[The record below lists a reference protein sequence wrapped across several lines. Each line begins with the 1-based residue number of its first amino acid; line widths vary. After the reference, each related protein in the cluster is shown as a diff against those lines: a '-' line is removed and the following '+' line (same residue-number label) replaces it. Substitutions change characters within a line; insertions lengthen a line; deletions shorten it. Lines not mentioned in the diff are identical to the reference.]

1 MKISDSRLDSIRSLV
16 KQLST
21 QKKEVGAAEGVGG
34 ATDAAGVEGS
44 SGTGSSGEVS
54 AAGYGELHHSVE
66 QKQLARDVQ
75 LVLEATDPARDTRI
89 EELKARIDAGEYS
102 VDSESIAERLLASG
116 VMAEGE

>member
-21 QKKEVGAAEGVGG
+21 KTKEVGAAEGVEGTTG
-34 ATDAAGVEGS
+34 AASPDGSQAAGA
-44 SGTGSSGEVS
+44 SGEVS

-75 LVLEATDPARDTRI
+75 LVLEATDPARDKRI

-102 VDSESIAERLLASG
+102 VEPESVAERLLASN
-116 VMAEGE
+116 VLADGE

>member
-34 ATDAAGVEGS
+34 ATDAAGVDGS
-44 SGTGSSGEVS
+44 SATGDVS
-54 AAGYGELHHSVE
+54 AAGYGELHHSIE

-75 LVLEATDPARDTRI
+75 LVMEAADPARDKRI

-102 VDSESIAERLLASG
+102 VDPDSVAERLLASG